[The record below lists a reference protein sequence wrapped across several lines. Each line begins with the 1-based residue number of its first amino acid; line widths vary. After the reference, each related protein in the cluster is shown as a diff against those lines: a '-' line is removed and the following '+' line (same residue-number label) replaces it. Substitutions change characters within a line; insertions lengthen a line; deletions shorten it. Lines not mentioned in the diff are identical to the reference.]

1 MPALSI
7 FEQPLNERIRLCMR
21 LESMFRQME
30 QFHRATDYYE
40 IQLFLDAL
48 FDVLD
53 FLHRYEIRSEL
64 IKELHR
70 YKNVVEC
77 GECEDYHPCDCSEKT
92 ILDEITSNI
101 QSAHQINLNI
111 ISALRENE
119 LFNSL
124 RQRSFLKSG
133 NCLFEVPAYQHWLAK
148 SEADKS
154 AFLLDCYE
162 RFLPIKKSVDLIL
175 HLVRSGSEQTHQSSE
190 DAMFLQTLDHHRT
203 YQMIRIHIPQELGV
217 FPRIS
222 GDKHRFSIRF
232 MKQDEPD
239 QRAKQIN
246 TPVTFDLQ
254 ICAV

>member
-1 MPALSI
+1 MTALLI

-21 LESMFRQME
+21 LESMFRQMR
-30 QFHRATDYYE
+30 QFHCATDYYE

-64 IKELHR
+64 IKELQR
-70 YKNVVEC
+70 YKNVIER
-77 GECEDYHPCDCSEKT
+77 GDCEHYHPCACSERD
-92 ILDEITSNI
+92 ILSDIERNM
-101 QSAHQINLNI
+101 QAAHDINLNT
-111 ISALRENE
+111 ISVLRENE

-124 RQRSFLKSG
+124 RQRSFHKSG
-133 NCLFEVPAYQHWLAK
+133 NCLFEVPAYQHWLAQNDHNK
-148 SEADKS
+148 NV
-154 AFLLDCYE
+154 FLHDCFT
-162 RFLPIKKSVDLIL
+162 RFLPIEEAIKLIL
-175 HLVRSGSEQTHQSSE
+175 HLVRSGSEQTHQSTD

-203 YQMIRIHIPQELGV
+203 HQMIRIHLSEGLDV

-232 MKQDEPD
+232 MKQDNPN
-239 QRAKQIN
+239 QRAMQIN
-246 TPVTFDLQ
+246 TPVSFDLQ